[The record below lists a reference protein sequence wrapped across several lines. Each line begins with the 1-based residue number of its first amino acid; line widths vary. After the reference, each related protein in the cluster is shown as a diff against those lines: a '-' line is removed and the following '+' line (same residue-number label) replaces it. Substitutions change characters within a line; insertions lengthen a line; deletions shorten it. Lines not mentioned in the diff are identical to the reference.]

1 MVRRRH
7 AVAAPLLALVLLSV
21 LVGVVGAC
29 TTFGLEEVD
38 GGADASEPQTDARP
52 PLEAG
57 SGFCADKP
65 DAFCDDFERADA
77 ADVKGPWSE
86 KLASTGNAT
95 LVIATDFSASPSGSL
110 RVSFPAGPA
119 SGQALALAVG
129 QATTAL
135 SIGFAMRLEELPGI
149 AGGNDD
155 YVQLVAVRFAGSEIY
170 LAAWKDGGFQVVE
183 QRDGTVT
190 HATLPGAGPFNQFVR
205 YQLEVDTNAR
215 TATFSSEKA
224 TVTLPLTLGHSL
236 PSSIKLGNSYANA
249 RKKGGYAWFDD
260 VVIRTR

>member
-1 MVRRRH
+1 MVRLRH
-7 AVAAPLLALVLLSV
+7 AIAAPLLVLV
-21 LVGVVGAC
+21 LVGMVGAC
-29 TTFGLEEVD
+29 TTFGLEEVE
-38 GGADASEPQTDARP
+38 GAESGADASEAETDART

-86 KLASTGNAT
+86 ELASTGNAT

-110 RVSFPAGPA
+110 RVGFPAGPA
-119 SGQALALAVG
+119 SGQALALTVG
-129 QATTAL
+129 QATTLL

-155 YVQLVAVRFAGSEIY
+155 YVQLVAVRFASSEIY

-183 QRDGTVT
+183 QKGGTVAN
-190 HATLPGAGPFNQFVR
+190 ATLPGAGSFNQFVR
-205 YQLEVDTNAR
+205 YQLEVDTDAK
-215 TATFSSEKA
+215 TATFSSEGR
-224 TVTLPLTLGHSL
+224 TVTLSLKLGHTL
-236 PSSIKLGNSYANA
+236 PSHIKLGNSYANA
-249 RKKGGYAWFDD
+249 RKAGGYAWFDD